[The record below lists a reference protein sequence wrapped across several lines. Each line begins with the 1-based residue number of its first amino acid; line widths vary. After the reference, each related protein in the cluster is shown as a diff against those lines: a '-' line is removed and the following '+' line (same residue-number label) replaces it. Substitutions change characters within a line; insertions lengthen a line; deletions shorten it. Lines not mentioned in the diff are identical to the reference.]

1 MYDYKINRAGLRAM
15 MTGDPALKGAI
26 TAAARTGLAIAQS
39 LTPVDTTALRQSG
52 RVEDLGIQGVQ
63 SGEPRMTVAVTFG
76 GPDAPYAHIVQGRTG
91 FLTGAIGRWL

>member
-1 MYDYKINRAGLRAM
+1 MYGYKINRSGIRAL
-15 MTGDPALKGAI
+15 MTTDAKLKGALM
-26 TAAARTGLAIAQS
+26 AAARTGVAVARS
-39 LTPVDTTALRQSG
+39 LTPVDTAALQASG

-76 GPDAPYAHIVQGRTG
+76 GPTAPYAHIVQGRTG